1 MVTRPRTIL
10 WPAAARKN
18 RNYFAALVT
27 YGFNATN
34 RRNRPVNPSE
44 ERLRNLLILGLA
56 GDEPTYHAFLREL
69 SAHLRAF
76 LRKRLARLPDEV
88 EDLVQESLLAVHNQR
103 HTYNTGQPLT
113 AWVHAIAKYKLID
126 LLRRR
131 AKLDQFTDPLD
142 DEVDFLSSADH
153 EAADTRRDLRKLLE
167 QLPDRQRLPIVH
179 MKLEGL
185 SVAETARI
193 TGMSESA
200 VKVGVHRGLKAL
212 AAMIR
217 GDT

>member
-1 MVTRPRTIL
+1 MQRMKETGQL
-10 WPAAARKN
+10 N
-18 RNYFAALVT
+18 SN
-27 YGFNATN
+27 
-34 RRNRPVNPSE
+34 E
-44 ERLRNLLILGLA
+44 ERLRQLLIRGLA
-56 GDEPTYHAFLREL
+56 GDAAAYHAFLQAL

-88 EDLVQESLLAVHNQR
+88 EDLVQESLLGIHNQR
-103 HTYNTGQPLT
+103 HTYDAGQPLT
-113 AWVHAIAKYKLID
+113 AWVHAIAKYKLVD

-131 AKLDQFTDPLD
+131 ARRDLLTEPLD
-142 DEVDFLSSADH
+142 DEFDFASSANT
-153 EAADTRRDLRKLLE
+153 EAAEARRDLGKLLE

-185 SVAETARI
+185 SVAEAARV

-217 GDT
+217 GYA

>member
-1 MVTRPRTIL
+1 MQRMEDTGRT
-10 WPAAARKN
+10 
-18 RNYFAALVT
+18 
-27 YGFNATN
+27 NA
-34 RRNRPVNPSE
+34 SE
-44 ERLRNLLILGLA
+44 DRLRKLLIRGLA
-56 GDEPTYHAFLREL
+56 GDAPAYHGFLQEL

-103 HTYNTGQPLT
+103 HTYDAGQPLT
-113 AWVHAIAKYKLID
+113 AWVYAIAKYKLID

-131 AKLDQFTDPLD
+131 AKRDLLTDPLD
-142 DEVDFLSSADH
+142 DEIDLLSSSDNDAA
-153 EAADTRRDLRKLLE
+153 EARRDLGKLLE

-185 SVAETARI
+185 SVAETARR

-212 AAMIR
+212 AALIR
-217 GDT
+217 DGA